1 MKDLRQIINALSKE
15 EIRFYKLFVNRTS
28 SERKKR
34 KDVILFDLFKKDIN
48 NKLTT
53 DIIIKKLKL
62 SSSNSYYQLKNR
74 IYNDLNNSM
83 TWQHISKDY
92 QSEAYSFILL
102 ARVYK
107 SKDELQLS
115 LNFLLKAEKS
125 AVYNELFDILSIIY
139 NEILQLSHEFIS
151 INIEEYL
158 ILKEKNTIRLN
169 SFNDIDNLLAEVMY
183 SIKTDQNF
191 SKKTTHLYKLLESRI
206 NEAKSNKELVNTKRF
221 SQKIFKLYC
230 RFLLR
235 KEDYIKLEVFLI
247 DSLEKFENNKIYSRE
262 NHQDKLTHLTYLTNC
277 LNKNKKYKDSIAA
290 STKLKSSMLEHDSFL
305 ENKFLFY
312 YYNTTVANY
321 YALGDFSKALNIL
334 KKANTNEVITKT
346 PSFAAFIYMNQAL
359 IYWKQKKFLMAS
371 KNTSRLLLQE
381 DFDLLDDSFQLNL
394 RIFDLIMKTHIKDY
408 ESIKNL
414 IKFVKKNYKSLLDSN
429 NYMMENDFVNL
440 ILKISDDSALA
451 KDFTSFVNRYKNLK
465 KDYIICYKEWI
476 RDNYIQ

>member
-1 MKDLRQIINALSKE
+1 M
-15 EIRFYKLFVNRTS
+15 
-28 SERKKR
+28 
-34 KDVILFDLFKKDIN
+34 
-48 NKLTT
+48 
-53 DIIIKKLKL
+53 
-62 SSSNSYYQLKNR
+62 
-74 IYNDLNNSM
+74 
-83 TWQHISKDY
+83 
-92 QSEAYSFILL
+92 
-102 ARVYK
+102 
-107 SKDELQLS
+107 
-115 LNFLLKAEKS
+115 
-125 AVYNELFDILSIIY
+125 
-139 NEILQLSHEFIS
+139 
-151 INIEEYL
+151 
-158 ILKEKNTIRLN
+158 
-169 SFNDIDNLLAEVMY
+169 
-183 SIKTDQNF
+183 
-191 SKKTTHLYKLLESRI
+191 
-206 NEAKSNKELVNTKRF
+206 
-221 SQKIFKLYC
+221 
-230 RFLLR
+230 
-235 KEDYIKLEVFLI
+235 
-247 DSLEKFENNKIYSRE
+247 
-262 NHQDKLTHLTYLTNC
+262 
-277 LNKNKKYKDSIAA
+277 
-290 STKLKSSMLEHDSFL
+290 
-305 ENKFLFY
+305 FY

-414 IKFVKKNYKSLLDSN
+414 IKVVKKNYKSLLDSN